1 MDIEERLEGLVQ
13 VRFIGG
19 FLHGTKAY
27 METPEFRMLM
37 QSPAAEE
44 VCYRRRIVESIGV
57 GRDAIKVATYAPAE
71 LDDHAFT
78 RLMLDASRNGVFKAS
93 LD

>member
-1 MDIEERLEGLVQ
+1 MDIENRLEGLVQ

-27 METPEFRMLM
+27 MVSPEFRMLM
-37 QSPAAEE
+37 QSPAADDA
-44 VCYRRRIVESIGV
+44 CYRRRIVESTGV
-57 GRDAIKVATYAPAE
+57 GRDAITVATYAPAE
-71 LDDHAFT
+71 LDDHGFS
-78 RLMLDASRNGVFKAS
+78 RLMLDASRNGVFKAL